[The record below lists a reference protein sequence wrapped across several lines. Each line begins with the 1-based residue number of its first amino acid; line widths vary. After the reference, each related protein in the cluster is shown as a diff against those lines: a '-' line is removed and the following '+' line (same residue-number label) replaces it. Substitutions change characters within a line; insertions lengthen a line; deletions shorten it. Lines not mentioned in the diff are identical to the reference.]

1 MIIVIMFVVMF
12 ITCSFFCN
20 NLTQLL
26 ALPFSYS
33 NQNSGRH
40 TQFPFFPSPLLSH
53 TLLTDSQVIS
63 FISLMP

>member
-1 MIIVIMFVVMF
+1 MIIVIMFVVMC